1 MEIIIIVLLLAS
13 LFGVWLV
20 SVRRKLELQE
30 ENIQNAMHQ
39 TLVQLSAERE
49 SLERLAELLGHTM
62 DAETFRK
69 MKLSLES
76 AQNVEMTGMPE
87 WIAEQQ
93 RELLRVQKNI
103 AEISET
109 MPLLQAQETY
119 HKYWKAAKSYEHMVE
134 TSGLIYND
142 SVENYN
148 RMLHR
153 IPDRIAAGIC
163 GFHRKK
169 LIEIM

>member
-20 SVRRKLELQE
+20 SVRCKLEIQE
-30 ENIQNAMHQ
+30 ENIRNAMHQ

-49 SLERLAELLGHTM
+49 ALEGLTELLNDGIDAELLQEM
-62 DAETFRK
+62 RC
-69 MKLSLES
+69 SLES

-119 HKYWKAAKSYEHMVE
+119 QKYWKATKSYEHMVK
-134 TSGLIYND
+134 TSELIYND

-148 RMLHR
+148 CMLHR

-169 LIEIM
+169 LIEII

>member
-62 DAETFRK
+62 DAETCLLYTSPSPRDWHVSR
-69 MKLSLES
+69 MPSS
-76 AQNVEMTGMPE
+76 A
-87 WIAEQQ
+87 
-93 RELLRVQKNI
+93 
-103 AEISET
+103 
-109 MPLLQAQETY
+109 
-119 HKYWKAAKSYEHMVE
+119 
-134 TSGLIYND
+134 
-142 SVENYN
+142 
-148 RMLHR
+148 
-153 IPDRIAAGIC
+153 
-163 GFHRKK
+163 
-169 LIEIM
+169 

>member
-93 RELLRVQKNI
+93 RKILQRSRKPCLFCRHRRLIRNTGKQQKVMNI
-103 AEISET
+103 
-109 MPLLQAQETY
+109 
-119 HKYWKAAKSYEHMVE
+119 W
-134 TSGLIYND
+134 
-142 SVENYN
+142 
-148 RMLHR
+148 
-153 IPDRIAAGIC
+153 
-163 GFHRKK
+163 
-169 LIEIM
+169 

>member
-93 RELLRVQKNI
+93 RVIKSTEKYCRDLGNHASFAGTGDLS
-103 AEISET
+103 EILES
-109 MPLLQAQETY
+109 
-119 HKYWKAAKSYEHMVE
+119 
-134 TSGLIYND
+134 N
-142 SVENYN
+142 
-148 RMLHR
+148 
-153 IPDRIAAGIC
+153 
-163 GFHRKK
+163 KK
-169 LIEIM
+169 L

>member
-76 AQNVEMTGMPE
+76 AQNVRNDRDAGVDSRTTERIIKSTEKYCRDLGNHASFAGTGD
-87 WIAEQQ
+87 
-93 RELLRVQKNI
+93 LS
-103 AEISET
+103 EILES
-109 MPLLQAQETY
+109 
-119 HKYWKAAKSYEHMVE
+119 
-134 TSGLIYND
+134 N
-142 SVENYN
+142 
-148 RMLHR
+148 
-153 IPDRIAAGIC
+153 
-163 GFHRKK
+163 KK
-169 LIEIM
+169 L

>member
-93 RELLRVQKNI
+93 RELLRVQKILQRSRKPCLFCRHRRLIRNTGKQQKVMNI
-103 AEISET
+103 
-109 MPLLQAQETY
+109 
-119 HKYWKAAKSYEHMVE
+119 W
-134 TSGLIYND
+134 
-142 SVENYN
+142 
-148 RMLHR
+148 
-153 IPDRIAAGIC
+153 
-163 GFHRKK
+163 
-169 LIEIM
+169 

>member
-62 DAETFRK
+62 DAETFENETFFGECTECRNDRDAGVDSRTTERIIK
-69 MKLSLES
+69 STEKYCRDLGNHASFAGTGDLSEILES
-76 AQNVEMTGMPE
+76 N
-87 WIAEQQ
+87 
-93 RELLRVQKNI
+93 
-103 AEISET
+103 
-109 MPLLQAQETY
+109 
-119 HKYWKAAKSYEHMVE
+119 
-134 TSGLIYND
+134 
-142 SVENYN
+142 
-148 RMLHR
+148 
-153 IPDRIAAGIC
+153 
-163 GFHRKK
+163 KK
-169 LIEIM
+169 L

>member
-20 SVRRKLELQE
+20 SVRCKLELQE
-30 ENIQNAMHQ
+30 ENIRKAMQQ

-49 SLERLAELLGHTM
+49 ALEALAELLGHTM
-62 DAETFRK
+62 DAENLRK
-69 MKLSLES
+69 MKFTSES
-76 AQNVEMTGMPE
+76 AQNAEMTGMPE

-109 MPLLQAQETY
+109 MPLLQVHETY
-119 HKYWKAAKSYEHMVE
+119 QKYWKAASYEHMVK
-134 TSGLIYND
+134 TSELIYND

-148 RMLHR
+148 CMLHR

>member
-87 WIAEQQ
+87 WISLT
-93 RELLRVQKNI
+93 RISMVPSKWKLLPPNFPNCL
-103 AEISET
+103 EIFST
-109 MPLLQAQETY
+109 VPVPCT
-119 HKYWKAAKSYEHMVE
+119 
-134 TSGLIYND
+134 IY
-142 SVENYN
+142 S
-148 RMLHR
+148 
-153 IPDRIAAGIC
+153 
-163 GFHRKK
+163 
-169 LIEIM
+169 

>member
-1 MEIIIIVLLLAS
+1 MEIVIIVLLLAS
-13 LFGVWLV
+13 LFGVWLL
-20 SVRRKLELQE
+20 SVRRKLETQE
-30 ENIQNAMHQ
+30 ENIRNAMYQ

-49 SLERLAELLGHTM
+49 ALEGLAEFLGQTM
-62 DAETFRK
+62 DAETFWR
-69 MKLSLES
+69 MKHSLES

-119 HKYWKAAKSYEHMVE
+119 QKYWKATKSYEHMVK
-134 TSGLIYND
+134 TSELIYND

-148 RMLHR
+148 CMLHR
-153 IPDRIAAGIC
+153 IPDRVAAGIC
-163 GFHRKK
+163 GYHRKK
-169 LIEIM
+169 IIEIM

>member
-76 AQNVEMTGMPE
+76 AQNVRNDRDAGVDSRTTERIIKSTEKYCRDLGNHASFTG
-87 WIAEQQ
+87 
-93 RELLRVQKNI
+93 
-103 AEISET
+103 T
-109 MPLLQAQETY
+109 
-119 HKYWKAAKSYEHMVE
+119 
-134 TSGLIYND
+134 
-142 SVENYN
+142 
-148 RMLHR
+148 
-153 IPDRIAAGIC
+153 
-163 GFHRKK
+163 
-169 LIEIM
+169 

>member
-69 MKLSLES
+69 MKLCLES
-76 AQNVEMTGMPE
+76 VQNVEMAGMTE
-87 WIAEQQ
+87 WFG
-93 RELLRVQKNI
+93 V
-103 AEISET
+103 
-109 MPLLQAQETY
+109 
-119 HKYWKAAKSYEHMVE
+119 
-134 TSGLIYND
+134 
-142 SVENYN
+142 
-148 RMLHR
+148 
-153 IPDRIAAGIC
+153 
-163 GFHRKK
+163 
-169 LIEIM
+169 

>member
-49 SLERLAELLGHTM
+49 ALEALAELLGHTM
-62 DAETFRK
+62 DAENLRK
-69 MKLSLES
+69 MKFTSES

-93 RELLRVQKNI
+93 RDFQRIHDSIN
-103 AEISET
+103 AEA
-109 MPLLQAQETY
+109 MAY
-119 HKYWKAAKSYEHMVE
+119 GNA
-134 TSGLIYND
+134 
-142 SVENYN
+142 
-148 RMLHR
+148 
-153 IPDRIAAGIC
+153 
-163 GFHRKK
+163 
-169 LIEIM
+169 